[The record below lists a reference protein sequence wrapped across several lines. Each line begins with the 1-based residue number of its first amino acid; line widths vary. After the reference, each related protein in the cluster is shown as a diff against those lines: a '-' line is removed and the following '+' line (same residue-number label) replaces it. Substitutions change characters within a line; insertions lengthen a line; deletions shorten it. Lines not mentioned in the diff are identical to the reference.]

1 MAEWFKALVLKTSNV
16 KAFVGSNPT
25 TSVQLKSKMKS
36 FKQLR
41 QEVTHECYLQKEIF
55 QEGDYIMNVNTGEK
69 GKIIRSGV
77 NYVIA
82 VTESEKMFRAWVKD
96 IREVNVVENINKE
109 RKNSSIFTNGKTT
122 SNDPSSTL

>member
-1 MAEWFKALVLKTSNV
+1 
-16 KAFVGSNPT
+16 
-25 TSVQLKSKMKS
+25 MKS

-41 QEVTHECYLQKEIF
+41 QEVTQECYIQKEIF
-55 QEGDYIMNVNTGEK
+55 REGDNIMNVNTGEK

>member
-1 MAEWFKALVLKTSNV
+1 
-16 KAFVGSNPT
+16 
-25 TSVQLKSKMKS
+25 MKS

-41 QEVTHECYLQKEIF
+41 QEVTQESYIQKEIF
-55 QEGDYIMNVNTGEK
+55 QEGDYVMNINTGEK

>member
-1 MAEWFKALVLKTSNV
+1 
-16 KAFVGSNPT
+16 
-25 TSVQLKSKMKS
+25 MKS

-41 QEVTHECYLQKEIF
+41 QEVTQESYIQKEIF
-55 QEGDYIMNVNTGEK
+55 QEGDYVMNVNTGEK

-96 IREVNVVENINKE
+96 IREVNVAENINKE
-109 RKNSSIFTNGKTT
+109 RKTIFFTNGKTT
-122 SNDPSSTL
+122 SNDTSSTL

>member
-1 MAEWFKALVLKTSNV
+1 
-16 KAFVGSNPT
+16 
-25 TSVQLKSKMKS
+25 
-36 FKQLR
+36 
-41 QEVTHECYLQKEIF
+41 
-55 QEGDYIMNVNTGEK
+55 MNVNTGEK
-69 GKIIRSGV
+69 GTIIRSGV

-122 SNDPSSTL
+122 SNDPNVTL

>member
-1 MAEWFKALVLKTSNV
+1 
-16 KAFVGSNPT
+16 
-25 TSVQLKSKMKS
+25 MKS

-41 QEVTHECYLQKEIF
+41 QEVTQESYIQKEIF
-55 QEGDYIMNVNTGEK
+55 QEGDYVMNINTGEK

-122 SNDPSSTL
+122 SNDPNGTL

>member
-1 MAEWFKALVLKTSNV
+1 
-16 KAFVGSNPT
+16 
-25 TSVQLKSKMKS
+25 MKS

-41 QEVTHECYLQKEIF
+41 QEVTQESYIQKEIF
-55 QEGDYIMNVNTGEK
+55 QEGDYVMNINTGEK

-122 SNDPSSTL
+122 SNDPNVTL

>member
-1 MAEWFKALVLKTSNV
+1 
-16 KAFVGSNPT
+16 
-25 TSVQLKSKMKS
+25 MKS

-41 QEVTHECYLQKEIF
+41 QEVTQEFYLQKEIF

-69 GKIIRSGV
+69 GRIIRSGV

-82 VTESEKMFRAWVKD
+82 VTEAQKMFRAWVKD
-96 IREVNVVENINKE
+96 IRQINIVENINKE
-109 RKNSSIFTNGKTT
+109 RKNTFFTNGKTK